1 LSEGYLRI
9 FYVHHLY
16 WLFKLNRAV
25 RSLIAM
31 VNNFLGLEGR
41 LRILIRSCVV
51 VMLILQAGLSF
62 SQGQIST
69 PEMIKI
75 PAGDFLSGSEREER
89 DKAYSLDEVAY
100 GHSVTRTQRW
110 YESEHKLQARR
121 LPQFSIMKTPVT
133 RCEYAQFLADTD
145 HPSPQID
152 QATWDVQRLKHSYK
166 STLKFQWKRGEQDTL
181 DRCQHPVVLVSHKDA
196 ITYANWLSVKSGR
209 TWRLPNEFEWE
220 KAARGIDA
228 NLFPWGN
235 RYDPSKLNSHDKGP
249 FDTLPVGTFSK
260 GASPFGMFDAAGQVF
275 EWTSTG
281 DTQGQRF
288 IVKGGS
294 WDDKGCGVCRPA
306 ARHYRPKAL
315 KHILVGFRLVTD

>member
-1 LSEGYLRI
+1 
-9 FYVHHLY
+9 
-16 WLFKLNRAV
+16 
-25 RSLIAM
+25 M

-51 VMLILQAGLSF
+51 VMLILQTGLSF